1 MTTSENVLET
11 LGRQRAVV
19 LETRKRDGTWVAT
32 PVSIVVAGGRA
43 FFRTYDA
50 SGKAKR
56 LRNFP
61 EVRVAPGTLRGRP
74 TGPAVPATTRLLDDD
89 EAVPVRALL
98 AAKHPLLHGR
108 LVPAM
113 HRRKGWRTLHYEL
126 ELR

>member
-1 MTTSENVLET
+1 MTAIDT
-11 LGRQRAVV
+11 LGRQRAVR

-32 PVSIVVAGGRA
+32 PVSIVVDGGRA

-61 EVRVAPGTLRGRP
+61 DVLVGPSTLRGRP
-74 TGPAVPATTRLLDDD
+74 TGPIVSGAARLLDGDD
-89 EAVPVRALL
+89 AARARALL
-98 AAKHPLLHGR
+98 AAKYPLLHGR

-113 HRRKGWRTLHYEL
+113 HRRKHWRTLHYEL
-126 ELR
+126 ELT

>member
-1 MTTSENVLET
+1 MTTLET

-32 PVSIVVAGGRA
+32 PVSIVVDGGRA

-50 SGKAKR
+50 AGKAKR

-61 EVRVAPGTLRGRP
+61 EVRVAPASLRGRP
-74 TGPAVPATTRLLDDD
+74 TGPAVTGTARLLDDD
-89 EAVPVRALL
+89 EAVRVRALL
-98 AAKHPLLHGR
+98 AAKHPWLHGR
-108 LVPAM
+108 LVPAL